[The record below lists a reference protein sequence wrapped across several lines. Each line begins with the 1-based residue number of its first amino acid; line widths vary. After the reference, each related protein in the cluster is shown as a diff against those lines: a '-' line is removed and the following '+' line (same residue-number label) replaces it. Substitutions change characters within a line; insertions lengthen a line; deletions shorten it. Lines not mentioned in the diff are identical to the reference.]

1 MSLTT
6 FIQGGEY
13 ETASSEVMN
22 SDIQTE
28 LSATLVAKHLVYQA
42 VLGYGKVCDKR
53 GKPSSPEQAKQLL
66 LVFTNAILEDM
77 VTKGVKVDDQE
88 AAKSETEK
96 LSEQVLKDSGE
107 FQ

>member
-6 FIQGGEY
+6 FIRGGEY

-42 VLGYGKVCDKR
+42 VLGYGKVCYKR

-77 VTKGVKVDDQE
+77 VTKGVKVNDQE
-88 AAKSETEK
+88 ATKSETEK

>member
-1 MSLTT
+1 LHTA

-53 GKPSSPEQAKQLL
+53 GMTIFPVSSQ
-66 LVFTNAILEDM
+66 V
-77 VTKGVKVDDQE
+77 
-88 AAKSETEK
+88 EK
-96 LSEQVLKDSGE
+96 KLT
-107 FQ
+107 

>member
-1 MSLTT
+1 MGLTT

-53 GKPSSPEQAKQLL
+53 GRPSSPEQAKKLL

-77 VTKGVKVDDQE
+77 VTRGVKVDDQE
-88 AAKSETEK
+88 AAKSETDK
-96 LSEQVLKDSGE
+96 MAEQVLKDSDE

>member
-1 MSLTT
+1 MSLAT

-13 ETASSEVMN
+13 EKATSEVMN

-28 LSATLVAKHLVYQA
+28 LSSTLVAKHLVYQA

-53 GKPSSPEQAKQLL
+53 GKPSSPEQAKQLM

-77 VTKGVKVDDQE
+77 VTRGVKVKDQE
-88 AAKSETEK
+88 ETKREAEK
-96 LSEQVLKDSGE
+96 MSEQVLKDSGE

>member
-1 MSLTT
+1 MHAA

-28 LSATLVAKHLVYQA
+28 LDAKLVAKHLVYQA

-53 GKPSSPEQAKQLL
+53 GIDIFPRSR
-66 LVFTNAILEDM
+66 LEM
-77 VTKGVKVDDQE
+77 MLIYNRQTFL
-88 AAKSETEK
+88 A
-96 LSEQVLKDSGE
+96 
-107 FQ
+107 

>member
-1 MSLTT
+1 MGLTT

-53 GKPSSPEQAKQLL
+53 GRPSSPEQAKQLL

-77 VTKGVKVDDQE
+77 VTRGMKVDDQE
-88 AAKSETEK
+88 ATKSEADK
-96 LSEQVLKDSGE
+96 MAEQVLKDSDE